1 MPKTRKDICCP
12 VFGEPQKL
20 KGNMLPT
27 YYDIIKYYLW
37 VRNDLLCI
45 NNGKDPSIKE
55 VCEIISVDVKKLW
68 EKASIPIVT
77 HQQVV
82 SRLILYY
89 NKYKSMK
96 KLRDET
102 KKKEFYN
109 EALKKLFDIAIC
121 KCTLR
126 KLCKCQPKIPIIEQD
141 FLKDQ
146 REERKMYIGPVDRT
160 TTISITRKNLRKQ
173 KYEEFLKFGTPS
185 TSTSATTVQCFSDVA
200 SFSSGSS
207 DSEVKKDTKHHKK
220 QPTKQM
226 RLKLQNLAAS
236 CDRTGVS
243 DRSAAIIVNAA
254 LLDLNIINSDDPSKV
269 IDRSKL
275 RRERQKVRQ
284 DLQFEA
290 GKTTISSLYFDGR
303 KDKTFTLAK
312 IENNYHRKTVTE
324 EHISLISE
332 PGSEYIGH
340 LSINSGKAI
349 TIQKSMVQFLSEKIE
364 YQSSLVAVGCDGTA
378 VNTGHK
384 SGVIVL
390 LEKHLNRPLQWF
402 VCLLHANELPLRH
415 LFATIDGTTTGPN
428 SYSGNIGKMLVK
440 CLDLKVVAFQTIDTD
455 LPDVNTELL
464 SSDQKYLYEMCSAI
478 SRRSIPPDLA
488 NKDPGKLAH
497 SRWLTCANRILRLYV
512 GTKKSS
518 ENLREL
524 AIFIMKVYAPT
535 WFDIKMKPSCK
546 HGPIHVFNMIK
557 RSLYLREELK
567 DIVLKT
573 IQRNAFFV
581 HPENLLL
588 AMLQDEHPHIKEL
601 APKIPI
607 F

>member
-20 KGNMLPT
+20 KDNMLLT

-89 NKYKSMK
+89 NKYKNMK

-146 REERKMYIGPVDRT
+146 REERKMYIGPVDRA
-160 TTISITRKNLRKQ
+160 TTISITRTNLRKQ

-243 DRSAAIIVNAA
+243 ARSAAII
-254 LLDLNIINSDDPSKV
+254 
-269 IDRSKL
+269 R
-275 RRERQKVRQ
+275 
-284 DLQFEA
+284 
-290 GKTTISSLYFDGR
+290 GW
-303 KDKTFTLAK
+303 
-312 IENNYHRKTVTE
+312 
-324 EHISLISE
+324 
-332 PGSEYIGH
+332 
-340 LSINSGKAI
+340 
-349 TIQKSMVQFLSEKIE
+349 SEK
-364 YQSSLVAVGCDGTA
+364 
-378 VNTGHK
+378 
-384 SGVIVL
+384 
-390 LEKHLNRPLQWF
+390 F
-402 VCLLHANELPLRH
+402 
-415 LFATIDGTTTGPN
+415 
-428 SYSGNIGKMLVK
+428 
-440 CLDLKVVAFQTIDTD
+440 
-455 LPDVNTELL
+455 
-464 SSDQKYLYEMCSAI
+464 
-478 SRRSIPPDLA
+478 
-488 NKDPGKLAH
+488 
-497 SRWLTCANRILRLYV
+497 
-512 GTKKSS
+512 
-518 ENLREL
+518 
-524 AIFIMKVYAPT
+524 PT
-535 WFDIKMKPSCK
+535 S
-546 HGPIHVFNMIK
+546 
-557 RSLYLREELK
+557 
-567 DIVLKT
+567 T
-573 IQRNAFFV
+573 
-581 HPENLLL
+581 
-588 AMLQDEHPHIKEL
+588 
-601 APKIPI
+601 
-607 F
+607 